1 MANNFQEYPKRMVHK
16 DHAVAVFKPL
26 TPEEQAQKGLF
37 AAIPQLLSP
46 ARYPDVTVSNI
57 DQEKQY
63 ASKGYRPA
71 NNANAEEYERTI
83 LDSKTVDGYKFNAGE
98 AYHNLFKLMNLENF
112 SKIMVKMTSQEAD
125 QAKQA
130 PFPIIDKPQI
140 RLTGVIPD
148 GAMPAALGQGGV
160 TVPQGTP
167 LAANAPDLV
176 AILGD
181 PSTYHE

>member
-1 MANNFQEYPKRMVHK
+1 MANNFQEYPKRMIHK

-83 LDSKTVDGYKFNAGE
+83 LDSKTVDGYKFNAFPKWK
-98 AYHNLFKLMNLENF
+98 YHAIQIPVIVKSAEEETALGDGWEDSPVIASEDDLPEEPKKVAKPAKVHKVAKPKKSKPKAKVKKLA
-112 SKIMVKMTSQEAD
+112 KPVAKQEAP
-125 QAKQA
+125 QA
-130 PFPIIDKPQI
+130 
-140 RLTGVIPD
+140 V
-148 GAMPAALGQGGV
+148 
-160 TVPQGTP
+160 
-167 LAANAPDLV
+167 
-176 AILGD
+176 
-181 PSTYHE
+181 